1 MPLKFEQVLSLE
13 ITIGE
18 VIGSRKEQEQSQKV
32 PLRKLKLKKMREESP
47 DPK

>member
-18 VIGSRKEQEQSQKV
+18 VIGSRKEQSQKV
-32 PLRKLKLKKMREESP
+32 PLRKLKLKKMREESH